1 MLSIVT
7 SLMLFALAGAIS
19 TVPVSI
25 TIMILLSPDPRR
37 GALPFL
43 IGSVAGSIVVVGLSA
58 VGLQLLP
65 GRPRLRQDELLA
77 QIGLVVGVLLIG
89 YAIYLFWHRSQT
101 DSAVVGKLKT
111 RFQSA
116 RPWEFVVL
124 GLGLN
129 LRPKALLLAVA
140 AGAVISVR
148 EPPLFQGT
156 LLVLAYAVVTQSAV
170 VVPIAVW
177 LKSPERAEVPLTA
190 HLHVD
195 AAERADDC
203 RDRNTDDRD
212 IHYRLLDLPALRILL
227 PAVTE
232 AGAPRR

>member
-1 MLSIVT
+1 MVT
-7 SLMLFALAGAIS
+7 SLALFALAGAIS

-43 IGSVAGSIVVVGLSA
+43 IGSVTGSVVVVGLSA

-65 GRPRLRQDELLA
+65 GRPRLRQDEMLA
-77 QIGLVVGVLLIG
+77 WIGLIVGVLLIG
-89 YAIYLFWHRSQT
+89 YAVYLFWRRSET

-116 RPWEFVVL
+116 RPWEFALL

-129 LRPKALLLAVA
+129 LRPKAILLAVA

-148 EPPLFQGT
+148 EPPFVQGA
-156 LLVLAYAVVTQSAV
+156 LLVLSYAIVTQSAV

-177 LKSPERAEVPLTA
+177 LHSPERAEVPLTA
-190 HLHVD
+190 IYAWMQRNGRTI
-195 AAERADDC
+195 AAVA
-203 RDRNTDDRD
+203 TLT
-212 IHYRLLDLPALRILL
+212 IGVFISGYSFLQL
-227 PAVTE
+227 
-232 AGAPRR
+232 